1 MNLKAKIR
9 DSGVYQWE
17 IAELVGVGEAT
28 MCRWLRRPEKLRPAT
43 VQKIEAAIRALEVEK
58 RAENE

>member
-1 MNLKAKIR
+1 VNLKAKIR